1 MTKKTLREWIEI
13 VEAGDEV
20 LDRPPV
26 IDRPPTHQQQ
36 MAPVHVPNGFTV
48 VVLNDPYTPFE
59 VAVEASE
66 HGVPLTKDE
75 ALRRMMKAHRQGW
88 AAIASYASRDMA
100 ETVAD
105 RVQRHAYQNTNYDHY
120 KRHIP
125 PRGWNGPWPLH
136 VEVMEAGDKEGD
148 GQ

>member
-1 MTKKTLREWIEI
+1 MTKRTLREWIEI
-13 VEAGDEV
+13 VENGDEV
-20 LDRPPV
+20 VDRPPV
-26 IDRPPTHQQQ
+26 TDRPPTHQHQQ
-36 MAPVHVPNGFTV
+36 APVHVPGGSTV

-59 VAVEASE
+59 VAVEAVE

-88 AAIASYASRDMA
+88 AAVASYASKDMA

-105 RVQRHAYQNTNYDHY
+105 RIQRHAHQNTNYDHY

-125 PRGWNGPWPLH
+125 PRGWSGPWPLH
-136 VEVMEAGDKEGD
+136 AEVMDADD
-148 GQ
+148 TNNQ

>member
-1 MTKKTLREWIEI
+1 MTKRTLREWIEI
-13 VEAGDEV
+13 VENGGEV
-20 LDRPPV
+20 VDRPPV
-26 IDRPPTHQQQ
+26 QQPTQ
-36 MAPVHVPNGFTV
+36 APVHVPGGSTV

-59 VAVEASE
+59 VAVEAVE

-88 AAIASYASRDMA
+88 AAVASYASKDMA

-105 RVQRHAYQNTNYDHY
+105 RIMRHAHQNTNYDHY

-136 VEVMEAGDKEGD
+136 AEVMDADDTNNE
-148 GQ
+148 